1 MHEFRWRSQIGVSAG
16 LFLFYGIASVGGSIY
31 IPLSLHFNGLTEAPF
46 LVLGG
51 NADSAFLAR
60 PLETLQ
66 QQDPRLAMFLINFM
80 DTMCAYMAS
89 FGLLQLGIA
98 WFALR
103 GGRPWALWTLLVA
116 NLAIFPYY
124 FVVASSYVQLGISV
138 ADPVMIGFFVGT
150 LAIVVAATA
159 LGWLAPRPRPRDG
172 GA

>member
-1 MHEFRWRSQIGVSAG
+1 V
-16 LFLFYGIASVGGSIY
+16 
-31 IPLSLHFNGLTEAPF
+31 
-46 LVLGG
+46 
-51 NADSAFLAR
+51 FLAQ

-66 QQDPRLAMFLINFM
+66 RKDPRLAMFLINFM

-89 FGLLQLGIA
+89 FGLLQLGIT

-103 GGRPWALWTLLVA
+103 GGRPCALWTLLVA

-138 ADPVMIGFFVGT
+138 ADPVTIGFFVGT

-159 LGWLAPRPRPRDG
+159 LGWLALRPRPRDG